1 MPTSALN
8 KRIEGIVASPT
19 PTVPISSL
27 STSRI
32 DRWSI
37 VRDSAAAAIH
47 PAVPPPTITNFV
59 MRFSPTLPIPLV
71 RKRTGFSGRP
81 RIPSE
86 LVGDAGHEVATIILI
101 VANLARIIVFICLER
116 LVGVVRRLAQNAQ
129 TFASAALGGLDD

>member
-37 VRDSAAAAIH
+37 VRDSAAAAIQ
-47 PAVPPPTITNFV
+47 PAVPPPTITTFV
-59 MRFSPTLPIPLV
+59 MRFSPTLPIPSRPEADGLFGPPAHSV
-71 RKRTGFSGRP
+71 RTCR
-81 RIPSE
+81 
-86 LVGDAGHEVATIILI
+86 
-101 VANLARIIVFICLER
+101 
-116 LVGVVRRLAQNAQ
+116 
-129 TFASAALGGLDD
+129 